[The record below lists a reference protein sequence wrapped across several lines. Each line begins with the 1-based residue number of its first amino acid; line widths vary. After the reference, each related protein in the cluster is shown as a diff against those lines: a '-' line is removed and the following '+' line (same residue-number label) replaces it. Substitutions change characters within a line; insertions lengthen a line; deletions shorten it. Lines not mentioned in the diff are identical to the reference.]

1 MRGRGFS
8 IPTNFVGNHAPKS
21 SSAFFTPF
29 STSSGGGRGAVVV
42 GSSLPANS
50 HSPTRH
56 ATQKRRRSLSR
67 HLGGLG
73 HGRGK
78 PLASGPVF
86 PEFSSFISSLKQT
99 AVAPG
104 SGSIGRG
111 SGMGVAAEGPRLEKH
126 APGAPGRG
134 SVPPAK

>member
-8 IPTNFVGNHAPKS
+8 IPTNFIGNHAPKS

-29 STSSGGGRGAVVV
+29 STSSGGERGAVVV

-73 HGRGK
+73 YCRGK

-99 AVAPG
+99 AV
-104 SGSIGRG
+104 GRG
-111 SGMGVAAEGPRLEKH
+111 SGMGVAAEGPRLEKP